1 MQERRT
7 HIRVTTPVL
16 IEFPHPVTMKT
27 ERSFTYDVSEGGLRF
42 PTEVKLPIGRDLPM
56 TLSLPFQNST
66 FHAVAEV
73 MWVREI
79 ARIGATQYEIGVRFR
94 WLEDPDRQRLSH
106 HLRAISGV

>member
-7 HIRVTTPVL
+7 HIRVSTPVL

-27 ERSFTYDVSEGGLRF
+27 ERSFTFDVSEGGLRF
-42 PTEVKLPIGRDLPM
+42 PTAVKLDVSRELPM

-66 FHAVAEV
+66 FHAVAEI

-79 ARIGATQYEIGVRFR
+79 ARIGATQYEVGVRFR
-94 WLEDPDRQRLSH
+94 WLEDPDRERLAH
-106 HLRAISGV
+106 HLRNLSGL